1 MFVRL
6 ELFMIALL
14 MFLVKISTV
23 KYNVSDAG
31 IWGFICHLPSQD
43 VHRKSQLYNVYT
55 VMCLS

>member
-31 IWGFICHLPSQD
+31 IWAFICHLPSQD
-43 VHRKSQLYNVYT
+43 VHSKLQLYNVYT
-55 VMCLS
+55 VMCMS

>member
-23 KYNVSDAG
+23 KCNVSDAG
-31 IWGFICHLPSQD
+31 IWASICHLPSQD
-43 VHRKSQLYNVYT
+43 VHSKSQLYNVYMAIC
-55 VMCLS
+55 VS